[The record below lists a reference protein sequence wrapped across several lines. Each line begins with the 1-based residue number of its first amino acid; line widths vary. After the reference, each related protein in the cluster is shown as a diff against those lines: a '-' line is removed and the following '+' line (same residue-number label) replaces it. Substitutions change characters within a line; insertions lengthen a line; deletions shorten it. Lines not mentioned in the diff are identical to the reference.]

1 MIDGHKKTLDLMNKE
16 AKDGKDAD
24 LEAFAAKTAPIVQ
37 SVA

>member
-1 MIDGHKKTLDLMNKE
+1 MNKE

-24 LEAFAAKTAPIVQ
+24 LEAFAAKTAPTVKMHLDVLVQ